1 MQAFVTPVGSCL
13 RATATCHDYHFYCMI
28 YILDWRPAINLY
40 HCDQI
45 GVQEKV
51 HTQGDQGTG
60 YQSDTSCTLAWYRL
74 LSVTRL
80 LCCLACRI
88 VHCEQTVTFHN
99 ELTKNSTHAQSPRI
113 RVVDCYPES
122 TVNYHYLQHQHIY
135 PHIV

>member
-13 RATATCHDYHFYCMI
+13 RATATC
-28 YILDWRPAINLY
+28 

-60 YQSDTSCTLAWYRL
+60 CQSNTSCTLAWYRL

-80 LCCLACRI
+80 LCRLACRI

-99 ELTKNSTHAQSPRI
+99 EL
-113 RVVDCYPES
+113 D
-122 TVNYHYLQHQHIY
+122 
-135 PHIV
+135 